1 MKIIT
6 VPKKSLLSICIA
18 LLLVSGNRSER
29 SAIPVKP
36 VQQLKINTNNRY
48 SKEITNLKKR
58 IGLLKKQYDKFKP
71 GKPYLIV
78 NTSDNEFSLMDGNRI
93 LRKNRCSTGSYILLK
108 AENYREWLFK
118 TPRGKFRVTVKL
130 ADPWWFKPD
139 WHYIEEGLPIPSPYD
154 PKRYQ
159 PNVLGDYAVGFGHGY
174 LIHGTIYKRF
184 LGMPVTHGCV
194 RLGDDDMKVVF
205 STLKGGSHVY
215 VY

>member
-1 MKIIT
+1 MMVTIPKIT
-6 VPKKSLLSICIA
+6 VLFILVIILLT
-18 LLLVSGNRSER
+18 SGNRSGR
-29 SAIPVKP
+29 SVDQPSDPQRSVEEKKSVSPEVARI
-36 VQQLKINTNNRY
+36 Q
-48 SKEITNLKKR
+48 KR
-58 IGLLKKQYDKFKP
+58 INMLKNQFDKLKP
-71 GKPYLIV
+71 KKPYLIV
-78 NTSDNEFSLMDGNRI
+78 NTSDNEFQLMDGNR
-93 LRKNRCSTGSYILLK
+93 LVRKNRCSTGSYILLRAGEFRK
-108 AENYREWLFK
+108 WLFK

-130 ADPWWFKPD
+130 TDPWWFKPD

-154 PKRYQ
+154 PQRYQ

-194 RLGDDDMKVVF
+194 RLGDEDMEVVF